1 MAISPRKRTY
11 ESRARVLSAVLLL
24 ARVITAL
31 CVGLLLTTAVFDT
44 QVERVTSGTVPAES
58 AARVRGELTGLHA
71 PLLVVGHNVGDEPVT
86 ATDAVAFGVG
96 AVEIDVRDIGGEL
109 AASHD
114 PPLPFLREIAFRG
127 PSLSRS
133 WRIASLRPTVL
144 LHFKDQ
150 SDGFVAR
157 VAQFLAR
164 RPPRRL
170 VIQASSVATLASV
183 RRRIP
188 QAERL
193 LLIFNRAE
201 LASVRR
207 NAAVDSV
214 ADGLSVQESL
224 LTPAVQQS
232 VHGHGL
238 RLFAWTVNDLP
249 RLEQLI
255 HYRLDG
261 VMTENLD
268 LMHLLAVDPR

>member
-1 MAISPRKRTY
+1 M
-11 ESRARVLSAVLLL
+11 LLAVLLL

-31 CVGLLLTTAVFDT
+31 CAGLLLTAVAFDT

-58 AARVRGELTGLHA
+58 AARVRGELTSLHT
-71 PLLVVGHNVGDEPVT
+71 PPLVVGHNVGDEQVT
-86 ATDAVAFGVG
+86 AADAVAFGVG

-109 AASHD
+109 SASHD
-114 PPLPFLREIAFRG
+114 QPLPFLEEIAFRG

-144 LHFKDQ
+144 LHFKDH
-150 SDGFVAR
+150 SDRFVAR
-157 VAQFLAR
+157 VARFLAH

-193 LLIFNRAE
+193 LLIFNGAE
-201 LASVRR
+201 LAGVRR
-207 NAAVDSV
+207 SAAVDSV
-214 ADGLSVQESL
+214 ADGLSVRESL
-224 LTPAVQQS
+224 VTPAVQQW
-232 VHGHGL
+232 VRGRGL

-255 HYRLDG
+255 RHGLEG

>member
-1 MAISPRKRTY
+1 M
-11 ESRARVLSAVLLL
+11 LSAVLLL
-24 ARVITAL
+24 LARLITML
-31 CVGLLLTTAVFDT
+31 CVALLLTAAVFDT
-44 QVERVTSGTVPAES
+44 QVERVTSGTLPAES

-71 PLLVVGHNVGDEPVT
+71 PLLVVGHNVGDETVT
-86 ATDAVAFGVG
+86 AQDAVAFGVG
-96 AVEIDVRDIGGEL
+96 AVEIDVRDVDGEL

-114 PPLPFLREIAFRG
+114 PPLPFLEEIAFRG

-144 LHFKDQ
+144 LHLKDH
-150 SDGFVAR
+150 SDRFVAR
-157 VAQFLAR
+157 VARFLAL

-193 LLIFNRAE
+193 LLIFNRSE
-201 LASVRR
+201 LARVRR
-207 NAAVDSV
+207 SAAVNSV
-214 ADGLSVQESL
+214 ADGLSVRESIV
-224 LTPAVQQS
+224 TPAVQQW
-232 VHGHGL
+232 VRGRGL
-238 RLFAWTVNDLP
+238 RLFAWTVNDVP

-255 HYRLDG
+255 RNGLDG
-261 VMTENLD
+261 VMTDDLD